1 MDTKPPFPKAVAI
14 FAGAYLLAFGG
25 VAIAKGNGEF
35 IFYLGVMLILVAAAY
50 AVHRRVG
57 FSPLVLWLLA
67 LWGFGHMGGGTIPIP
82 ESFADG
88 GSGDPV
94 LYSFRLAPWFPRY
107 DQLIHVYGFCCA
119 TLASGEGLWAATR
132 PARVGLGFAA
142 AAALMGAGFGA
153 INEVVEFIA
162 TRTLPETNVG
172 GYVNTGWDLVSNT
185 VGALLGAVV
194 VWKRGARPSRAGSSP
209 ATDPTA

>member
-1 MDTKPPFPKAVAI
+1 MDTQAPFPKAVAV

-35 IFYLGVMLILVAAAY
+35 IFYLVVMLVLVAAVY

-57 FSPLVLWLLA
+57 FSSLVLWLLA
-67 LWGFGHMGGGTIPIP
+67 VWGFGHMAGGTIPIP
-82 ESFADG
+82 AGLADG

-94 LYSFRLAPWFPRY
+94 LYSLRLAPWVPRY

-119 TLASGEGLWAATR
+119 TLASGEALRAATR
-132 PARVGLGFAA
+132 PARVGVGFAVA
-142 AAALMGAGFGA
+142 SALMGMGFGA
-153 INEVVEFIA
+153 VNEVIEFVA

-172 GYVNTGWDLVSNT
+172 GYVNTGWDLVSNS
-185 VGALLGAVV
+185 VGALLGGVI
-194 VWKRGARPSRAGSSP
+194 VWRRRRVADKASATPARPAS
-209 ATDPTA
+209 

>member
-1 MDTKPPFPKAVAI
+1 MEDTRSFPLPVAA
-14 FAGAYLLAFGG
+14 FSAAYLLAFGG

-35 IFYLGVMLILVAAAY
+35 IFYLVVMLVLVAAVY

-57 FSPLVLWLLA
+57 FSSLVLWLLA
-67 LWGFGHMGGGTIPIP
+67 VWGFGHMAGGTIPIP
-82 ESFADG
+82 AGLADG

-94 LYSFRLAPWFPRY
+94 LYSFRLAPWVPRY

-119 TLASGEGLWAATR
+119 TLASGEALWAATR
-132 PARVGLGFAA
+132 PARIGVGFAA

-153 INEVVEFIA
+153 VNEVIEFVA

-194 VWKRGARPSRAGSSP
+194 VWTRGSRKAGAPQDS
-209 ATDPTA
+209 APTG